1 MFVPSAKRKTSLSL
15 DAEMLDEAL
24 ALGLNVSAVS
34 NAALSVA
41 VRDARRKAWLKENAA
56 ALAAQA
62 EWLERNGHPA
72 ADIMVSPGRET
83 WSD

>member
-1 MFVPSAKRKTSLSL
+1 LPPAKRKTSLSL
-15 DAEMLDEAL
+15 DAEMLDAAQ

-34 NAALSVA
+34 NAALAAA
-41 VRDARRKAWLKENAA
+41 VRDARRKTWLKENAA

-72 ADIMVSPGRET
+72 VDIMVSPGRDT
-83 WSD
+83 WTD